1 MGVFDSLNQTS
12 HKAVDIGEKYIQKS
26 HEYYKLKIFQQLTAT
41 LGIFC
46 KIALIGSL
54 AILGLILLIV
64 AGTMALGNFMGSM
77 IQACLIVALVIFLV
91 SALIFSLRSRIDTL
105 IIKKI
110 AKQYFD

>member
-12 HKAVDIGEKYIQKS
+12 HKAVDIGEQYIQKS
-26 HEYYKLKIFQQLTAT
+26 QEYYKLKVFQQLTT
-41 LGIFC
+41 TIGMFC
-46 KIALIGSL
+46 KIAIIGSL

-64 AGTMALGNFMGSM
+64 AGTLALGNVMGSM
-77 IQACLIVALVIFLV
+77 VHACLIIALAIFVV
-91 SALIFSLRSRIDTL
+91 SALIFIVRSRIDTL